1 MPEPRFDIV
10 IIGAGIVGA
19 ACAAELARA
28 GLRIAVIEADTP
40 GSSAT
45 AAGMG
50 HIVVM
55 DEGDAQLALTRYSQ
69 LLWDALAAPNP
80 APHEYQ
86 RCGTLW
92 VAADAD
98 ELDEVAHKRDVYA
111 SAGVPCEILDADA
124 LYAHEPNLRPGLVGG
139 LLVPGD
145 SVVYPPRTAALLLEG
160 TRSQGV
166 TLIAG
171 RAVQLEQDGVCLA
184 DGRWVRAD
192 AIVLANGIR
201 ALELAP
207 ELPMRAKKGHLAITD
222 RYPGFVRHQLIE
234 LGYVK
239 NAHAAEGDSVAFNV
253 QPRSTGQVL
262 IGSSRQ
268 FDNLDRAIDM
278 PMLQRMLAAACAYMP
293 GLAALSVV
301 RVWTGVRVAT
311 ADGLPLIGPHPGRSG
326 MWLATGHEGL
336 GITTSLGT
344 AKLLAA
350 QMLNERAELDPTP
363 YLPAR
368 VAGLSQLTQGAA

>member
-40 GSSAT
+40 GSGAT

-301 RVWTGVRVAT
+301 RVWTGVRAAT

>member
-301 RVWTGVRVAT
+301 RVWTGVRAAT